1 MKDLISIKNRKA
13 RFEYEILDEY
23 TAGIALAGYEVK
35 SLRYGVADI
44 NNAFCIVN
52 NGEVILKN
60 SYIKEY
66 IANDHSGY
74 EPTRDRKLLLN
85 KKEIR
90 KIAKDSE
97 LPGHTIIPL
106 LIFFNDNGRAKINI
120 AVCRG
125 KHDYDKRETIK
136 ARDAEREINRI
147 K

>member
-23 TAGIALAGYEVK
+23 TAGIALAGHEVK
-35 SLRYGVADI
+35 PLRYGVADI

>member
-23 TAGIALAGYEVK
+23 TAGIALAGHEVK